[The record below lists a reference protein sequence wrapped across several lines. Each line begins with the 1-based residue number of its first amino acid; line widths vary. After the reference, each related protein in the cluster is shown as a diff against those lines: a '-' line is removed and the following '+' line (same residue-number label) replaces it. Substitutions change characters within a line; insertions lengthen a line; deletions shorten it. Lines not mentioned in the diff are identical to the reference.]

1 MFTEWNSLLA
11 IHKSHI
17 TFLKPHT
24 SWTQP
29 PNVHKLHVR
38 HVEQLCTNFHLRQVQ
53 ESGEINVGWFNW
65 WRCEFAIVWLDWS
78 RELTGGG
85 ELLFYRAWLS
95 PLVLIQ
101 PSDVILPEWNISAR
115 TFLLPQP
122 NFLPNFMVTSTCQ
135 KVIRKVWMQLRKLIV
150 WLRIIKCWFYY
161 LYFRFIQVMTS
172 SLPQKF
178 NDEKL

>member
-101 PSDVILPEWNISAR
+101 PSDVILPEWNTSVELFFYFLNL
-115 TFLLPQP
+115 TFYQTLWLLLHVKKWLE
-122 NFLPNFMVTSTCQ
+122 NFGCSVGN
-135 KVIRKVWMQLRKLIV
+135 
-150 WLRIIKCWFYY
+150 
-161 LYFRFIQVMTS
+161 
-172 SLPQKF
+172 
-178 NDEKL
+178 

>member
-1 MFTEWNSLLA
+1 MLNPYTPC
-11 IHKSHI
+11 SHP
-17 TFLKPHT
+17 LDVHNWHACYVHT
-24 SWTQP
+24 CA
-29 PNVHKLHVR
+29 R
-38 HVEQLCTNFHLRQVQ
+38 IRLRQVVADGFNRVGCLLRNYC
-53 ESGEINVGWFNW
+53 EST
-65 WRCEFAIVWLDWS
+65 IVWLGWS

-85 ELLFYRAWLS
+85 RLLFYRAWLS

-122 NFLPNFMVTSTCQ
+122 KFLPNFMVTSTCQ

-178 NDEKL
+178 NEEKL